1 MLQNQHI
8 KKITMDLFT
17 GIDWPN
23 FADPQIWISLLTLTF
38 LEIVLGV
45 DNIIF
50 ISIISDKLPKE
61 KQRFARNLGLAF
73 AMIFRIIL
81 LLMINW
87 IIGLK
92 DPVLTI
98 PFMDEPDGSGALSL
112 SWKDII
118 LLAGGI
124 FLIGKSTFEIHSK
137 MQVEEPHAPKA
148 SSAASGLMTM
158 VIIQIILIDMVF
170 SLDSILTAVGL
181 VDNVLLMI
189 IAVIISIGIMMAFAG
204 PISRIINKHPSL
216 QMLALAFLVV
226 IGVMLVAEGIHQHVS
241 KNIIYSCLAFSL
253 AVEMLNIRLRS
264 KKEKFYRLNP
274 DLKNNLELERDED
287 STV

>member
-1 MLQNQHI
+1 
-8 KKITMDLFT
+8 MDLFAALEL
-17 GIDWPN
+17 PN
-23 FADPQIWISLLTLTF
+23 FAEPQIWISLLTLTF

-73 AMIFRIIL
+73 AMIFRVIL

-87 IIGLK
+87 IISLK
-92 DPVLTI
+92 DPVLTLGW
-98 PFMDEPDGSGALSL
+98 FNEPGTDLPLAL

-118 LLAGGI
+118 LLLGGI
-124 FLIGKSTFEIHSK
+124 FLIGKSTFEIHDK
-137 MQVEEPHAPKA
+137 MQLHSDVPKSKSTA
-148 SSAASGLMTM
+148 SSLLTI
-158 VIIQIILIDMVF
+158 VIVQIILIDMVF

-181 VDNVLLMI
+181 VDNVMLMI
-189 IAVIISIGIMMAFAG
+189 IAVVISIGIMMAFAG
-204 PISRIINKHPSL
+204 PISRVINQYPSL
-216 QMLALAFLVV
+216 QMLALSFLVV

-253 AVEMLNIRLRS
+253 IVELLNIRVRNNQQ
-264 KKEKFYRLNP
+264 KKYLKLNP
-274 DLKNNLELERDED
+274 DLNKDLSLKQDEE
-287 STV
+287 

>member
-1 MLQNQHI
+1 
-8 KKITMDLFT
+8 MDLFSALEF
-17 GIDWPN
+17 PN
-23 FADPQIWISLLTLTF
+23 FAEPQIWISLLTLTF

-61 KQRFARNLGLAF
+61 RQKFARSLGLTF
-73 AMIFRIIL
+73 AMVFRVLL

-92 DPVLTI
+92 DPVLTL
-98 PFMDEPDGSGALSL
+98 PFMEEPDGTGALSL

-124 FLIGKSTFEIHSK
+124 FLIAKSTFEIHSK
-137 MQVEEPHAPKA
+137 MQVEESHAAKS

-181 VDNVLLMI
+181 VDNVVLMI

-253 AVEMLNIRLRS
+253 AVEVLNIRLRS

-274 DLKNNLELERDED
+274 NLKNNLEIERDDD
-287 STV
+287 SKV

>member
-1 MLQNQHI
+1 
-8 KKITMDLFT
+8 MDLFAALEL
-17 GIDWPN
+17 PN
-23 FADPQIWISLLTLTF
+23 FAEPQIWISLLTLTF

-73 AMIFRIIL
+73 AMIFRVIL

-87 IIGLK
+87 IISLK
-92 DPVLTI
+92 DPVLTLGW
-98 PFMDEPDGSGALSL
+98 FSEPGTDLPLAL

-118 LLAGGI
+118 LLLGGI
-124 FLIGKSTFEIHSK
+124 FLIGKSTFEIHDK
-137 MQVEEPHAPKA
+137 MQLHSDVPKSKSTA
-148 SSAASGLMTM
+148 SSLLTL
-158 VIIQIILIDMVF
+158 VIVQIILIDMVF

-181 VDNVLLMI
+181 VDNVMLMI
-189 IAVIISIGIMMAFAG
+189 IAVVISIGIMMAFAG
-204 PISRIINKHPSL
+204 PISKVINKYPSL
-216 QMLALAFLVV
+216 QMLALSFLVV

-253 AVEMLNIRLRS
+253 IVELLNIRVRNNQQ
-264 KKEKFYRLNP
+264 KKYLKLNP
-274 DLKNNLELERDED
+274 DLNKDLSLKQDEE
-287 STV
+287 

>member
-1 MLQNQHI
+1 
-8 KKITMDLFT
+8 MDLFAALEL
-17 GIDWPN
+17 PN
-23 FADPQIWISLLTLTF
+23 FAEPQIWISLLTLTF

-73 AMIFRIIL
+73 AMIFRVIL

-87 IIGLK
+87 IISLK
-92 DPVLTI
+92 DPVLTLGW
-98 PFMDEPDGSGALSL
+98 FNEPGTDLPLAL

-118 LLAGGI
+118 LLLGGI
-124 FLIGKSTFEIHSK
+124 FLIGKSTFEIHDK
-137 MQVEEPHAPKA
+137 MQLHSDVPKSKSTA
-148 SSAASGLMTM
+148 SSLLTLEI
-158 VIIQIILIDMVF
+158 VQIILIDMVF

-181 VDNVLLMI
+181 VDNVMLMI
-189 IAVIISIGIMMAFAG
+189 IAVVISIGIMMAFAG
-204 PISRIINKHPSL
+204 PISKVINKYPSL
-216 QMLALAFLVV
+216 QMLALSFLVV

-253 AVEMLNIRLRS
+253 IVELLNIRVRNNQQ
-264 KKEKFYRLNP
+264 KKYLKLNP
-274 DLKNNLELERDED
+274 DLNKDLSLKQDEE
-287 STV
+287 

>member
-1 MLQNQHI
+1 ME
-8 KKITMDLFT
+8 LFSLLEL
-17 GIDWPN
+17 PN

-73 AMIFRIIL
+73 AMIFRVIL
-81 LLMINW
+81 LLMISW

-98 PFMDEPDGSGALSL
+98 DFLDEPGTDLPLAL

-118 LLAGGI
+118 LLLGGL
-124 FLIGKSTFEIHSK
+124 FLIGKSTFEIHGK
-137 MQVEEPHAPKA
+137 MQPYEETHKPK
-148 SSAASGLMTM
+148 SAASTLMAM
-158 VIIQIILIDMVF
+158 VIIQIIIIDMVF
-170 SLDSILTAVGL
+170 SLDSILTAIGL
-181 VDNVLLMI
+181 VDNVMLMI
-189 IAVIISIGIMMAFAG
+189 IAVVISIGIMMAFAG
-204 PISRIINKHPSL
+204 PISAIINKYPSL
-216 QMLALAFLVV
+216 QMLALSFLVV
-226 IGVMLVAEGIHQHVS
+226 IGVMLVAEGIHQHVG

-253 AVEMLNIRLRS
+253 AVEMLNIRFRNNEQ
-264 KKEKFYRLNP
+264 KKYLKLNP
-274 DLKNNLELERDED
+274 DLNKDLSIKDEEI
-287 STV
+287 

>member
-1 MLQNQHI
+1 ME
-8 KKITMDLFT
+8 LFA
-17 GIDWPN
+17 GLDWPN

-61 KQRFARNLGLAF
+61 RQRFARNLGLAF
-73 AMIFRIIL
+73 AMLFRVIL

-92 DPVLTI
+92 DPVLTLG
-98 PFMDEPDGSGALSL
+98 FLSDAATGGALQL

-124 FLIGKSTFEIHSK
+124 FLIAKSTFEIHSK
-137 MQVEEPHAPKA
+137 MRVDEDHSSPK
-148 SSAASGLMTM
+148 STGSNLMTL
-158 VIIQIILIDMVF
+158 VIIQIILVDMVF

-181 VDNVLLMI
+181 VNNVLLMI
-189 IAVIISIGIMMAFAG
+189 IAVVISIGIMMAFAG
-204 PISRIINKHPSL
+204 PISRIINRHPSL

-264 KKEKFYRLNP
+264 KKEKALKLNP
-274 DLKNNLELERDED
+274 DLNDNLEIKE
-287 STV
+287 

>member
-1 MLQNQHI
+1 
-8 KKITMDLFT
+8 MDFLSV
-17 GIDWPN
+17 IDLPN

-61 KQRFARNLGLAF
+61 KQKFARNLGLAF
-73 AMIFRIIL
+73 AMIFRIVL

-92 DPVLTI
+92 EPVLTLEW
-98 PFMDEPDGSGALSL
+98 FNEPGSELPLAL

-124 FLIGKSTFEIHSK
+124 FLIAKSTFEIHAK
-137 MQVEEPHAPKA
+137 MSGHDDTPKPKSGA
-148 SSAASGLMTM
+148 SSLMTM
-158 VIIQIILIDMVF
+158 VIVQIILIDMVF
-170 SLDSILTAVGL
+170 SLDSILTAIGL

-189 IAVIISIGIMMAFAG
+189 IAVVISIGIMMAFAG
-204 PISRIINKHPSL
+204 PISAIINKYPSL
-216 QMLALAFLVV
+216 QMLALSFLVV

-253 AVEMLNIRLRS
+253 AVEMLNIRFRNKQNQKYL
-264 KKEKFYRLNP
+264 KLNP
-274 DLKNNLELERDED
+274 DLNKDLSIKDEE
-287 STV
+287 

>member
-1 MLQNQHI
+1 
-8 KKITMDLFT
+8 MDLFSALEL
-17 GIDWPN
+17 PN
-23 FADPQIWISLLTLTF
+23 FAEPQIWISLLTLTF

-50 ISIISDKLPKE
+50 ISIIAGKLPE
-61 KQRFARNLGLAF
+61 KQQKMARNIGLVL
-73 AMIFRIIL
+73 AMVFRVIL

-92 DPVLTI
+92 EPVLTLE
-98 PFMDEPDGSGALSL
+98 FMEDAINGGPLML

-118 LLAGGI
+118 LLTGGI

-137 MQVEEPHAPKA
+137 MQGHGESHAPK
-148 SSAASGLMTM
+148 SAASGLLTT
-158 VIIQIILIDMVF
+158 VIIQIILVDMVF

-181 VDNVLLMI
+181 VDNVVLMI
-189 IAVIISIGIMMAFAG
+189 IAVVISIGIMMVFAG

-216 QMLALAFLVV
+216 QMLALSFLVV
-226 IGVMLVAEGIHQHVS
+226 IGVMLVAEGIHQHIS

-253 AVEMLNIRLRS
+253 VVEMLNIKLRS
-264 KKEKFYRLNP
+264 KHEKALEISPELNN
-274 DLKNNLELERDED
+274 DFEIVEEDKNKK
-287 STV
+287 

>member
-1 MLQNQHI
+1 
-8 KKITMDLFT
+8 MDLFT

-23 FADPQIWISLLTLTF
+23 FADPQIWVSLLTLTF

-50 ISIISDKLPKE
+50 ISIISDKLPKA
-61 KQRFARNLGLAF
+61 KQKFARNLGLGF
-73 AMIFRIIL
+73 AMLFRVIL

-87 IIGLK
+87 IISLK
-92 DPVLTI
+92 DPVLTLG
-98 PFMDEPDGSGALSL
+98 FMNDATTGGPLLL

-137 MQVEEPHAPKA
+137 MQVDEIHGPKA
-148 SSAASGLMTM
+148 ASAGSALMVL
-158 VIIQIILIDMVF
+158 VISQIILIDMVF

-189 IAVIISIGIMMAFAG
+189 IAVVISIGIMMAFAG
-204 PISRIINKHPSL
+204 PIARVINKHPSL

-253 AVEMLNIRLRS
+253 AVELLNIRLRS
-264 KKEKFYRLNP
+264 KKERAFKLNP
-274 DLKNNLELERDED
+274 DLKDNLEIEHSSDQP
-287 STV
+287 S

>member
-1 MLQNQHI
+1 
-8 KKITMDLFT
+8 MDLFAALEL
-17 GIDWPN
+17 PN
-23 FADPQIWISLLTLTF
+23 FAEPQIWISLLTLTF

-50 ISIISDKLPKE
+50 ISIISDKLAKE

-73 AMIFRIIL
+73 AMIFRVIL

-87 IIGLK
+87 IISLK
-92 DPVLTI
+92 DPVLTLSW
-98 PFMDEPDGSGALSL
+98 FNEPGTDLPLAL

-118 LLAGGI
+118 LLLGGI
-124 FLIGKSTFEIHSK
+124 FLIGKSTFEINSK
-137 MQVEEPHAPKA
+137 MQPHEETHKSKSSA
-148 SSAASGLMTM
+148 SSLMTM

-189 IAVIISIGIMMAFAG
+189 IAVVISIGIMMAFAG
-204 PISRIINKHPSL
+204 PISRIINKYPSL
-216 QMLALAFLVV
+216 QMLALSFLVV

-253 AVEMLNIRLRS
+253 VVEMLNIRLRNNE
-264 KKEKFYRLNP
+264 KKRYLKINP
-274 DLKNNLELERDED
+274 DLNKDLSITHKDE
-287 STV
+287 

>member
-1 MLQNQHI
+1 ME
-8 KKITMDLFT
+8 LFAGLEFPDFT
-17 GIDWPN
+17 S
-23 FADPQIWISLLTLTF
+23 AEIWISLLTLTF

-61 KQRFARNLGLAF
+61 RQRFARNLGLGF
-73 AMIFRIIL
+73 AMLFRIIL

-92 DPVLTI
+92 DPVLTLG
-98 PFMDEPDGSGALSL
+98 FMKDPVTDGDLML

-137 MQVEEPHAPKA
+137 MQIDEPHIPKKSSSA
-148 SSAASGLMTM
+148 SSLMTM
-158 VIIQIILIDMVF
+158 VIIQIILVDMVF

-181 VDNVLLMI
+181 VDNVMLMI

-204 PISRIINKHPSL
+204 PISRIINKYPSL
-216 QMLALAFLVV
+216 QMLALSFLVV

-253 AVEMLNIRLRS
+253 AVEMLNIRMRNR
-264 KKEKFYRLNP
+264 KAKFYRLNP
-274 DLKNNLELERDED
+274 DLKNNLELDDENLN
-287 STV
+287 V

>member
-1 MLQNQHI
+1 
-8 KKITMDLFT
+8 MDLFAALEL
-17 GIDWPN
+17 PN
-23 FADPQIWISLLTLTF
+23 FAEPQIWISLLTLTF

-73 AMIFRIIL
+73 AMIFRVIL

-87 IIGLK
+87 IISLK
-92 DPVLTI
+92 DPVLTLGW
-98 PFMDEPDGSGALSL
+98 FNEPGTDLPLAL

-118 LLAGGI
+118 LLLGGI
-124 FLIGKSTFEIHSK
+124 FLIGKSTFEIHDK
-137 MQVEEPHAPKA
+137 MQLHSDVPKSKSTA
-148 SSAASGLMTM
+148 SSLLTL
-158 VIIQIILIDMVF
+158 VIVQIILIDMVF

-181 VDNVLLMI
+181 VDNVMLMI
-189 IAVIISIGIMMAFAG
+189 IAVVISIGIMMAFAG
-204 PISRIINKHPSL
+204 PISRVINKYPSL
-216 QMLALAFLVV
+216 QMLALSFLVV

-253 AVEMLNIRLRS
+253 IVELLNIRVRNNQQ
-264 KKEKFYRLNP
+264 KKYLKLNP
-274 DLKNNLELERDED
+274 DLNKDLSLKQDEE
-287 STV
+287 

>member
-1 MLQNQHI
+1 
-8 KKITMDLFT
+8 MDLFSALEF
-17 GIDWPN
+17 PN
-23 FADPQIWISLLTLTF
+23 FAEPQIWISLLTLTF

-73 AMIFRIIL
+73 AMIFRVIL

-92 DPVLTI
+92 DPVLTLS
-98 PFMDEPDGSGALSL
+98 FMTDASTGGPLML

-118 LLAGGI
+118 LLVGGI
-124 FLIGKSTFEIHSK
+124 FLIAKSTFEIHSK
-137 MQVEEPHAPKA
+137 MQVDGHHAPK
-148 SSAASGLMTM
+148 STSAASGLMTM
-158 VIIQIILIDMVF
+158 VIVQIILIDMVF

-181 VDNVLLMI
+181 VDNVVLMI
-189 IAVIISIGIMMAFAG
+189 IAVVISIGIMMAFAG
-204 PISRIINKHPSL
+204 PISRIINKHPTL
-216 QMLALAFLVV
+216 QMLALSFLVV

-264 KKEKFYRLNP
+264 KKEKYYRLNP
-274 DLKNNLELERDED
+274 DLKNNLEIDQDED
-287 STV
+287 NLV